1 MKKDRS
7 NPGLEAIT
15 ARLDEIHMSS
25 ADRLNARAALAQA
38 DALAVF
44 ILGAYLLCL
53 LLFWLVVPIFY
64 ALWRWIDTR
73 LTEYELTS
81 QRLVFRSGVFN
92 RKTEEIELYR
102 VRDSSLDEPLL
113 LRLFG
118 TGNIVLYATDSSAAT
133 FVLRAVKAA
142 ADVRQKLR
150 AAVEAARDQ
159 KRVRSIEA

>member
-1 MKKDRS
+1 MAEEQRLWKGSPSQVS
-7 NPGLEAIT
+7 N
-15 ARLDEIHMSS
+15 
-25 ADRLNARAALAQA
+25 
-38 DALAVF
+38 
-44 ILGAYLLCL
+44 LGAYLVCL
-53 LLFWLVVPIFY
+53 LLCWLVVPVFY
-64 ALWRWIDTR
+64 ALWRWIDTH

>member
-1 MKKDRS
+1 MAEEQSLWKGS
-7 NPGLEAIT
+7 P
-15 ARLDEIHMSS
+15 
-25 ADRLNARAALAQA
+25 AQ
-38 DALAVF
+38 VVN
-44 ILGAYLLCL
+44 LGVYLVCL
-53 LLFWLVVPIFY
+53 LLCWLVLPIFY

-118 TGNIVLYATDSSAAT
+118 AGNVVIYAADSSAPSL
-133 FVLRAVKAA
+133 VLRAVQGAM
-142 ADVRQKLR
+142 DVRQKLR
-150 AAVEAARDQ
+150 AAVETVREQ
-159 KRVRSIEA
+159 KRVRTIE

>member
-1 MKKDRS
+1 MAAMAEEQRLWKGSPSQVS
-7 NPGLEAIT
+7 N
-15 ARLDEIHMSS
+15 
-25 ADRLNARAALAQA
+25 
-38 DALAVF
+38 
-44 ILGAYLLCL
+44 LGTYLVCL
-53 LLFWLVVPIFY
+53 LLCWLVVPIFY
-64 ALWRWIDTR
+64 ALWRWIDTH

-118 TGNIVLYATDSSAAT
+118 AGNIVLYAIDTSAPT
-133 FVLRAVKAA
+133 IVLRGVRGAA
-142 ADVRQKLR
+142 EVRQKLR
-150 AAVEAARDQ
+150 AAVEAVREQ

>member
-1 MKKDRS
+1 M
-7 NPGLEAIT
+7 
-15 ARLDEIHMSS
+15 
-25 ADRLNARAALAQA
+25 AAMAEEQSLWKGSPSQ
-38 DALAVF
+38 VVN
-44 ILGAYLLCL
+44 LGAYLLCL

-73 LTEYELTS
+73 MTEYELTS
-81 QRLVFRSGVFN
+81 QRLVLRSGVFN

-102 VRDSSLDEPLL
+102 VRDSSLDEPLF

-118 TGNIVLYATDSSAAT
+118 TGNIVLYATDASAAS

>member
-1 MKKDRS
+1 MAPMAEEQSLWKGS
-7 NPGLEAIT
+7 P
-15 ARLDEIHMSS
+15 
-25 ADRLNARAALAQA
+25 AQ
-38 DALAVF
+38 VVN
-44 ILGAYLLCL
+44 LGTYFVCL
-53 LLFWLVVPIFY
+53 LLCWLVVPIFY

-150 AAVEAARDQ
+150 AAVEAARDL

>member
-1 MKKDRS
+1 MAEEQRLWKGSPSQVS
-7 NPGLEAIT
+7 N
-15 ARLDEIHMSS
+15 
-25 ADRLNARAALAQA
+25 
-38 DALAVF
+38 
-44 ILGAYLLCL
+44 LGAYLVCL
-53 LLFWLVVPIFY
+53 LLCWLVVPVFY

>member
-1 MKKDRS
+1 MAAMAEEQRLWKGSPSQVS
-7 NPGLEAIT
+7 N
-15 ARLDEIHMSS
+15 
-25 ADRLNARAALAQA
+25 
-38 DALAVF
+38 
-44 ILGAYLLCL
+44 LGTYLVCL
-53 LLFWLVVPIFY
+53 LLCWLVVPIFY
-64 ALWRWIDTR
+64 ALWRWIDTH

>member
-1 MKKDRS
+1 MAPMAEEQSLWKGS
-7 NPGLEAIT
+7 P
-15 ARLDEIHMSS
+15 S
-25 ADRLNARAALAQA
+25 QA
-38 DALAVF
+38 VNF
-44 ILGAYLLCL
+44 GTYLLCL
-53 LLFWLVVPIFY
+53 LLCWLVVPIFY

-73 LTEYELTS
+73 MTEYELTS
-81 QRLVFRSGVFN
+81 QRLVLRSGVFN

-118 TGNIVLYATDSSAAT
+118 AGNVVVYAIDSSAPT
-133 FVLRAVKAA
+133 IVLRGVRAA

-150 AAVEAARDQ
+150 AAVEAVREQ

>member
-1 MKKDRS
+1 M
-7 NPGLEAIT
+7 
-15 ARLDEIHMSS
+15 
-25 ADRLNARAALAQA
+25 AAMAEEQSLWKGSPSQ
-38 DALAVF
+38 VVN
-44 ILGAYLLCL
+44 LGAYLLCL

-133 FVLRAVKAA
+133 FALRAVKAA

-150 AAVEAARDQ
+150 AAVEAARDR

>member
-1 MKKDRS
+1 MAEEQRLWKGSPSQVS
-7 NPGLEAIT
+7 N
-15 ARLDEIHMSS
+15 
-25 ADRLNARAALAQA
+25 
-38 DALAVF
+38 
-44 ILGAYLLCL
+44 LGAYLVCL
-53 LLFWLVVPIFY
+53 LLCWLVVPIFY
-64 ALWRWIDTR
+64 ALWRWIDTH

>member
-1 MKKDRS
+1 MAEEQSLWKGS
-7 NPGLEAIT
+7 P
-15 ARLDEIHMSS
+15 
-25 ADRLNARAALAQA
+25 AQVA
-38 DALAVF
+38 N
-44 ILGAYLLCL
+44 LGTYLLCVL
-53 LLFWLVVPIFY
+53 LCWLVVPIFY

-92 RKTEEIELYR
+92 RRTEEIELYR
-102 VRDSSLDEPLL
+102 VRDSTLDEPLF

>member
-1 MKKDRS
+1 MAEEQSLWKGSPSQVS
-7 NPGLEAIT
+7 N
-15 ARLDEIHMSS
+15 
-25 ADRLNARAALAQA
+25 
-38 DALAVF
+38 
-44 ILGAYLLCL
+44 LGAYLLCL

-64 ALWRWIDTR
+64 ALWRWIDTH

>member
-1 MKKDRS
+1 MA
-7 NPGLEAIT
+7 PMA
-15 ARLDEIHMSS
+15 DEQSVWKGS
-25 ADRLNARAALAQA
+25 PSQA
-38 DALAVF
+38 VNF
-44 ILGAYLLCL
+44 GTHVLCL
-53 LLFWLVVPIFY
+53 LLFWLVVPLFY

-73 LTEYELTS
+73 MTEYELTS

-118 TGNIVLYATDSSAAT
+118 AGNVVVYAIDSSAPT
-133 FVLRAVKAA
+133 IVLRGVRAA

-150 AAVEAARDQ
+150 AAVEAVREQ

>member
-1 MKKDRS
+1 MAEEQSLWKGS
-7 NPGLEAIT
+7 P
-15 ARLDEIHMSS
+15 S
-25 ADRLNARAALAQA
+25 QA
-38 DALAVF
+38 VNF
-44 ILGAYLLCL
+44 GTYLLCL
-53 LLFWLVVPIFY
+53 LLCWLVVPIFY

-73 LTEYELTS
+73 MTEYELTS
-81 QRLVFRSGVFN
+81 QRLVLRSGVFN

-118 TGNIVLYATDSSAAT
+118 AGNIVLYAIDSSAPT
-133 FVLRAVKAA
+133 IVLRGVRMA

-150 AAVEAARDQ
+150 AAVEAVREQ

>member
-1 MKKDRS
+1 MAEEQSLWKGSPSQVS
-7 NPGLEAIT
+7 N
-15 ARLDEIHMSS
+15 
-25 ADRLNARAALAQA
+25 
-38 DALAVF
+38 
-44 ILGAYLLCL
+44 LGAYLVCL
-53 LLFWLVVPIFY
+53 LLCWLVVPVFY
-64 ALWRWIDTR
+64 ALWRWIDTH

-102 VRDSSLDEPLL
+102 VRDSSLDEPLF

>member
-1 MKKDRS
+1 MAPMDEEQ
-7 NPGLEAIT
+7 GLWKG
-15 ARLDEIHMSS
+15 SPS
-25 ADRLNARAALAQA
+25 QVVN
-38 DALAVF
+38 
-44 ILGAYLLCL
+44 LGTYLLCL
-53 LLFWLVVPIFY
+53 LLFWLVVPLLY

-81 QRLVFRSGVFN
+81 QRLVFRSGIFN

-118 TGNIVLYATDSSAAT
+118 AGNVVLYATDSST
-133 FVLRAVKAA
+133 PTLVLRAVQGA

-150 AAVEAARDQ
+150 AAVETARDQ
-159 KRVRSIEA
+159 KRVRSLET